1 MKDSGLYDNIQY
13 ADGTQEVRSTRSL
26 DVKPPER
33 KSILNGASQEN
44 GAVKG
49 GAESREGKGYT
60 NGEVKKGVLGKLNLR
75 A

>member
-1 MKDSGLYDNIQY
+1 MKESGLYDNIQY
-13 ADGTQEVRSTRSL
+13 ADGTQEVRNTRSS

-33 KSILNGASQEN
+33 ESIPNGTSPAN

-60 NGEVKKGVLGKLNLR
+60 NGERKKGVLEKLNLR
-75 A
+75 T